1 MDYKEFLDSVD
12 RKAYHEGEWRW
23 KEGDVTVTRTN
34 HWSPPGCHNGCGVL
48 LSVDKDGKL
57 CHVEGDP
64 LAPFNGGKLCMRCLD
79 LVEQQQSPDRL
90 KYPLRRAGKRGENKW
105 ERITWDEAYDEIVEK
120 VNYVKENFGSHT
132 IFFVH
137 GTGRDIG
144 WQLPLFA
151 STALETPNV
160 ANYGFTGFACYLPR
174 MIGASAKMGE
184 MTIIDVSETHELRYA
199 DPSFKRPEII
209 MIWGNEPLKSNADG
223 FLGHWIVEC
232 MQMGTKLIC
241 IDPRLT
247 WLAAHSEVWLQVR
260 PGTDAALGIG
270 MLNTIINE
278 DLVDHEFI
286 DNWCYGYEQ
295 LVESVQGK
303 DADWAAEICDV
314 PAEDIRRAA
323 RLYANAENASIQ
335 WGLAFEQQL
344 SALGVTSAACDLMGV
359 TGNIDNPGG
368 NLLIKCAFDI
378 EKRYGLGDFKIPRE
392 EYAHK
397 MVLSSGIEG
406 SDIVACAASDPMV
419 HAVETGEPYKPQI
432 IWFQS
437 ANPLSCSGMDAPR
450 IYEGLKNVPYC
461 VVADPFMTPTAV
473 ACADIVLPVAFSCER
488 NSVRTWWTPV
498 RSISKCTTFYEAK
511 SDEDIILELGR
522 RLKPENWPWKDD
534 HELCTWYL
542 KDEYADGGTSYEGDF
557 EELQERG
564 GYKYWDWDAQYYKYK
579 KGMCR
584 PDGQPGFDTAT
595 GRFEFWSWGYNHW
608 GVDPMPYHIEPV
620 DSPISQPDE
629 FKEYPLI
636 ATSGGRS
643 YEFFHSEHRQFPT
656 MREFHPWPLVTIN
669 PETAAENGIKD
680 GDWVWIESP
689 HGRCRQ
695 VAFLFPGIKKNT
707 IHLEHAWWFPEQE
720 GAEPNLFGTF
730 DSNIN
735 NMTKNFESGQGGIGS
750 GIKSFLARIYKY
762 EEGDEMPGTTVCEK
776 GGFGDYVMGT
786 YAGDLKALKAQ
797 EESGDSRFAESLKF
811 AKKANDLK
819 VADADM
825 QGRNTYIYAKDVE
838 GKQENDGNNEQDA

>member
-57 CHVEGDP
+57 CHIEGDP

-90 KYPLRRAGKRGENKW
+90 KYPMRRVGKRGENKW
-105 ERITWDEAYDEIVEK
+105 ERISWDEAFDEIVDK
-120 VNYVKENFGSHT
+120 VNYVKKNFGSHT

-199 DPSFKRPEII
+199 DPTFKRPEVI
-209 MIWGNEPLKSNADG
+209 MIWGNEPLKANADG

-232 MQMGTKLIC
+232 MQMGTKIIC

-247 WLAAHSEVWLQVR
+247 WLASRAEVWLQVR
-260 PGTDAALGIG
+260 PGTDGALGIG

-335 WGLAFEQQL
+335 WGLAFEQQI

-419 HAVETGEPYKPQI
+419 HAMETGEPYKPQI

-473 ACADIVLPVAFSCER
+473 AFADIVLPVAFSCER

-498 RSISKCTTFYEAK
+498 RSISKCTTFYESK

-620 DSPISQPDE
+620 DSPVSQPEE

-656 MREFHPWPLVTIN
+656 MREFHPLPLVTMN
-669 PETAAENGIKD
+669 PETAAEHGIKD

-695 VAFLFPGIKKNT
+695 VAYLFPGIKKNT
-707 IHLEHAWWFPEQE
+707 IHLEHAWWFPEE
-720 GAEPNLFGTF
+720 EAAEPHLYGTF

-762 EEGDEMPGTTVCEK
+762 EEGDEMPSTTVCER

-786 YAGDLKALKAQ
+786 FAGDLKALRAQ
-797 EESGDSRFAESLKF
+797 EESGDDRFAESLKF

-838 GKQENDGNNEQDA
+838 GKDGNDSDEGQNA